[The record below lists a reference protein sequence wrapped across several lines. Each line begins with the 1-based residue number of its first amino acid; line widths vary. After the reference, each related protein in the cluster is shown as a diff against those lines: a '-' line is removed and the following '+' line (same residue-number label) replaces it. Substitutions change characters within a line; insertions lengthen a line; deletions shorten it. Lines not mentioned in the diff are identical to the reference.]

1 MVILAHIKFPAITEV
16 QMKLSRTVLAIVIGS
31 LLCGCS
37 HTGGQWPARALGRI
51 TPEDVHRNIFYLAS
65 DTMKG
70 RNTPSPE
77 LDTAAAY
84 IAREF
89 ALDGLRP
96 VNGSYFQRVL
106 LNIVGLGE
114 PNALRVRSGSA
125 EKSYEIKTDFSP
137 FEMTSNGSVRGPV
150 VFAGYGITAPQYH
163 YDDYAGID
171 VKGKIVFLLRH
182 EPGEEDS
189 TSVFL
194 GTAPT
199 EYSSVETKV
208 RIAMEHGAVGVMV
221 ATDPLNHSSLAPR
234 GFPWP
239 SLSHFI
245 PKDALPLALGQE
257 ESGKV
262 PVMHVGEGVIAQL
275 FGSVD
280 SLRALQRKID
290 ERLVPHSYS
299 IAGAEA
305 FLQTSTEIREMS
317 ASNVVGMLPG
327 NDPALK
333 SETVIVGAHYDH
345 VGYMKQHAPG
355 ARYIF
360 NGADDNASG
369 TCALLEIAAALGGLP
384 SSPRRTILCIAFAG
398 EEKGL
403 FGSEYYA
410 RHPLFPLKSTVAMLN
425 MDMVGMNGVDTL
437 FLIGSEGSPDI
448 ARIAREEDARVGFV
462 LLDQKEPMGTGSD
475 HMTFMKRNI
484 PDLFFHSGLES
495 VYHTVND
502 RPELIDTRK
511 VARAASLV
519 FLTAYH
525 IANDSLHYRYIPF
538 NSSIF

>member
-1 MVILAHIKFPAITEV
+1 MTKDHMKRTLAC
-16 QMKLSRTVLAIVIGS
+16 LAIVIGS

-37 HTGGQWPARALGRI
+37 HTTGEWPSRALERI
-51 TPEDVHRNIFYLAS
+51 TPEDVQRNIFYLAS
-65 DTMKG
+65 DTMRG

-89 ALDGLRP
+89 ARDGLRP
-96 VNGSYFQRVL
+96 VNGSYYQHVL
-106 LNIVGLGE
+106 LNIVNLGE
-114 PNALRVRSGSA
+114 PNALRVRSGSV

-137 FEMTSNGSVRGPV
+137 FEMTSNSSVRGPV
-150 VFAGYGITAPQYH
+150 VFAGYGITAPRYH

-171 VKGKIVFLLRH
+171 VRGKIVFVLRH
-182 EPGEEDS
+182 EPGEDDS
-189 TSVFL
+189 TSVFM
-194 GTAPT
+194 GTALT

-239 SLSHFI
+239 SFSRLI
-245 PKDALPLALGQE
+245 PKDALPLTLGE
-257 ESGKV
+257 EEKGKV
-262 PVMHVGEGVIAQL
+262 PVVHVGEGVIVQL

-280 SLRALQRKID
+280 SLRTLQRLID
-290 ERLVPHSYS
+290 ARLSPRSCAL
-299 IAGAEA
+299 AGVEA
-305 FLQTSTEIREMS
+305 FIQTGTEIRDMS
-317 ASNVVGMLPG
+317 ANNVIGVLPG
-327 NDPALK
+327 SDPALK

-345 VGYMKQHAPG
+345 LGYLKQHAPG
-355 ARYIF
+355 ARWIF

-369 TCALLEIAAALGGLP
+369 TCALLEVAAALGGLP
-384 SSPRRTILCIAFAG
+384 SSPRRTVLCIAFSG

-425 MDMVGMNGVDTL
+425 MDMVGMNGEDSL
-437 FLIGSEGSPDI
+437 FLVGSEGSPDI
-448 ARIAREEDARVGFV
+448 ARIAREEDARVGFILV
-462 LLDQKEPMGTGSD
+462 DLKLRPGEGSD
-475 HMTFMKRNI
+475 HMSFMKRNI
-484 PDLFFHSGLES
+484 PDLFFHSGDES

-502 RPELIDTRK
+502 RPELINTRK
-511 VARAASLV
+511 VARTASLV

-525 IANDSLHYRYIPF
+525 IANDSLHYRYLPVTSPMLF
-538 NSSIF
+538 

>member
-1 MVILAHIKFPAITEV
+1 
-16 QMKLSRTVLAIVIGS
+16 MKQIGTGLAIVIGS
-31 LLCGCS
+31 LLYGCS
-37 HTGGQWPARALGRI
+37 HTTGQWPAGALERI

-65 DTMKG
+65 DTMRG

-89 ALDGLRP
+89 ARDGLQP

-106 LNIVGLGE
+106 LNIVSLGE
-114 PNALRVRSGSA
+114 QNALRVTTGSV

-137 FEMTSNGSVRGPV
+137 FEMTSNGSVRAPV

-171 VKGKIVFLLRH
+171 VKGKIVFVLRH

-199 EYSSVETKV
+199 EYYSVETKV
-208 RIAMEHGAVGVMV
+208 RIAMEHGAVGVIV

-239 SLSHFI
+239 SFSRLI
-245 PKDALPLALGQE
+245 PKDALPLTLGE
-257 ESGKV
+257 EEKNKV
-262 PVMHVGEGVIAQL
+262 PVVHAGEGVINQL

-280 SLRALQRKID
+280 SLRALERQID
-290 ERLVPHSYS
+290 ARVVPRSYP
-299 IAGAEA
+299 IVGAEA
-305 FLQTSTEIREMS
+305 FIKTSTEIRDMS
-317 ASNVVGMLPG
+317 ASNVVGVLPG
-327 NDPALK
+327 SDPALK

-345 VGYMKQHAPG
+345 LGYLKQHAPG
-355 ARYIF
+355 ARWIF

-384 SSPRRTILCIAFAG
+384 SSPRRTVLCIAFSG

-425 MDMVGMNGVDTL
+425 MDMVGMNGEDSL
-437 FLIGSEGSPDI
+437 FIIGSEGSPDI

-462 LLDQKEPMGTGSD
+462 LVDLKLPQGEGSD
-475 HMTFMKRNI
+475 HMSFMKRNI
-484 PDLFFHSGLES
+484 PDLFFHSGDER
-495 VYHTVND
+495 VYHSVND
-502 RPELIDTRK
+502 RPELINTRK
-511 VARAASLV
+511 VARTASLV

-525 IANDSLHYRYIPF
+525 IANDSVRYRYLPVTSPTLF
-538 NSSIF
+538 

>member
-1 MVILAHIKFPAITEV
+1 MLSLCEFAGLRKHPA
-16 QMKLSRTVLAIVIGS
+16 LPPAVLAVS
-31 LLCGCS
+31 LFCACS
-37 HTGGQWPARALGRI
+37 HTTGDWPAAALESI
-51 TPEDVHRNIFYLAS
+51 TPDHVHRNIFYLAS
-65 DTMKG
+65 DTMRG

-77 LDTAAAY
+77 LDTAAEF

-89 ALDGLRP
+89 ARDGLRP
-96 VNGSYFQRVL
+96 VNGSYFQRVN
-106 LNIVGLGE
+106 LNIVNLGE
-114 PNALRVRSGSA
+114 PNALRIRSGSG

-137 FEMTSNGSVRGPV
+137 FEITSNSTARGQI

-171 VKGKIVFLLRH
+171 AKGKIVFVLRH
-182 EPGEEDS
+182 EPGEDDS
-189 TSVFL
+189 SSVFL
-194 GTAPT
+194 GAAPT
-199 EYSSVETKV
+199 EYSSVATKV
-208 RIAMEHGAVGVMV
+208 RIAREHGAVGVMV

-239 SLSHFI
+239 SFSRII
-245 PKDALPLALGQE
+245 PRDALPLTLGE
-257 ESGKV
+257 EEREKI
-262 PVMHVGEGVIAQL
+262 PVVHVGEGVISQL
-275 FGSVD
+275 FGGVD
-280 SLRALQRKID
+280 SLKALQRQID
-290 ERLVPHSYS
+290 TRLVPHSYP

-305 FLQTSTEIREMS
+305 FIQTSTEIRDMS
-317 ASNVVGMLPG
+317 ASNVVGVLPG
-327 NDPALK
+327 GDPALK

-345 VGYMKQHAPG
+345 LGYLKQHAPG

-369 TCALLEIAAALGGLP
+369 TCALLEVASALGTLP
-384 SSPRRTILCIAFAG
+384 SPPRRTILLIAFSG

-410 RHPLFPLKSTVAMLN
+410 RHPLFPLNSTVAMLN
-425 MDMVGMNGVDTL
+425 MDMVGMNGEDTL

-462 LLDQKEPMGTGSD
+462 LVDQKEPRGTGSD
-475 HMTFMKRNI
+475 HMSFMKRNI

-502 RPELIDTRK
+502 RPENIDTRK
-511 VARAASLV
+511 VARTASLV

-525 IANDSLHYRYIPF
+525 IAGDSSHYRYLPVTIPMF
-538 NSSIF
+538 

>member
-1 MVILAHIKFPAITEV
+1 
-16 QMKLSRTVLAIVIGS
+16 MKLHGTGLAIVTFA
-31 LLCGCS
+31 LLSGCS
-37 HTGGQWPARALGRI
+37 HTGGRGPAGALQRI
-51 TPEDVHRNIFYLAS
+51 TPEGVHRNIFFLAS
-65 DTMKG
+65 DSMKG

-89 ALDGLRP
+89 ARDGLRP

-106 LNIVGLGE
+106 LAIVNLGE
-114 PNALRVRSGSA
+114 PNALRVRSGA
-125 EKSYEIKTDFSP
+125 VDKSYEIKTDFSP
-137 FEMTSNGSVRGPV
+137 FEMTANGSARGPV
-150 VFAGYGITAPQYH
+150 VFAGYGITAPQYK

-189 TSVFL
+189 TSVFM
-194 GTAPT
+194 GKVPT
-199 EYSSVETKV
+199 EFSSVETKV
-208 RIAMEHGAVGVMV
+208 RIAVEHGAVGVML

-239 SLSHFI
+239 SFSRII
-245 PKDALPLALGQE
+245 PKDALPLTLGEE
-257 ESGKV
+257 ESEKI
-262 PVMHVGEGVIAQL
+262 PVVHVGEGVIAQL

-280 SLRALQRKID
+280 SLRTLQRRID
-290 ERLVPHSYS
+290 ERLTPHSYS
-299 IAGAEA
+299 IAGAET
-305 FLQTSTEIREMS
+305 FLQTSTEIHDMS
-317 ASNVVGMLPG
+317 ASNVVGVLPG
-327 NDPALK
+327 NDPALS

-369 TCALLEIAAALGGLP
+369 TCALLEVAAALGGLP
-384 SSPRRTILCIAFAG
+384 SPPRRTILCIAFAG

-410 RHPLFPLKSTVAMLN
+410 RHPLLPLNGTVAMLN
-425 MDMVGMNGVDTL
+425 MDMVGMNGEDTL
-437 FLIGSEGSPDI
+437 FLIGAEGSPDI

-462 LLDQKEPMGTGSD
+462 LVDQKEPMGTGSD
-475 HMTFMKRNI
+475 HMSFMKRNI
-484 PDLFFHSGLES
+484 PDLFFTSGLEG
-495 VYHTVND
+495 VFHTVND
-502 RPELIDTRK
+502 RPELIETRK

-519 FLTAYH
+519 FLTAHH
-525 IANDSLHYRYIPF
+525 IASDSVHYRYIPL

>member
-1 MVILAHIKFPAITEV
+1 
-16 QMKLSRTVLAIVIGS
+16 MKHNLPGLAIVIGS

-37 HTGGQWPARALGRI
+37 HTTGQWPASALERI

-65 DTMKG
+65 DTMRG

-77 LDTAAAY
+77 LDTAAAF

-89 ALDGLRP
+89 AHDGLRP
-96 VNGSYFQRVL
+96 VNGSYFQHVL
-106 LNIVGLGE
+106 LTIVNLGE
-114 PNALRVRSGSA
+114 PNALRIRSGSV
-125 EKSYEIKTDFSP
+125 EKSYDIKTDFSP
-137 FEMTSNGSVRGPV
+137 FEMTSNGTARGPV

-171 VKGKIVFLLRH
+171 VKGKIVLVLRH
-182 EPGEEDS
+182 EPGEDDS
-189 TSVFL
+189 NSVFM

-199 EYSSVETKV
+199 EYSSVWTKV
-208 RIAMEHGAVGVMV
+208 RIAREHGAAGVMV

-239 SLSHFI
+239 AFSRLI
-245 PKDALPLALGQE
+245 PKDALPLTLGE
-257 ESGKV
+257 EEKEKI
-262 PVMHVGEGVIAQL
+262 PVVHVGERVIAQL

-280 SLRALQRKID
+280 SLTALERQID
-290 ERLVPHSYS
+290 TRLVPRSCA
-299 IAGAEA
+299 INGTEA
-305 FLQTSTEIREMS
+305 FIQTGTEIRDMS
-317 ASNVVGMLPG
+317 ANNVVGVLPG
-327 NDPALK
+327 SDPALQ

-369 TCALLEIAAALGGLP
+369 TCALLEVAAALGGLP
-384 SSPRRTILCIAFAG
+384 SSPRRTVLCIAFSG

-425 MDMVGMNGVDTL
+425 MDMVGMNGEDSL
-437 FLIGSEGSPDI
+437 FLVGSEASPDI
-448 ARIAREEDARVGFV
+448 ALIAREEDARVGFV
-462 LLDQKEPMGTGSD
+462 LVDQKLTMGGSD
-475 HMTFMKRNI
+475 HMSFMKRNI

-502 RPELIDTRK
+502 RPELINTRK
-511 VARAASLV
+511 VARTASLV

-525 IANDSLHYRYIPF
+525 IASDSVHYRYIPVTSPMF
-538 NSSIF
+538 

>member
-1 MVILAHIKFPAITEV
+1 
-16 QMKLSRTVLAIVIGS
+16 MKQIGTGLAIVIGS

-37 HTGGQWPARALGRI
+37 HTAGRWPAGALERI
-51 TPEDVHRNIFYLAS
+51 TAEDVHRDIFYLAS
-65 DTMKG
+65 DTMRG
-70 RNTPSPE
+70 RDTPSPE

-89 ALDGLRP
+89 ARDGLQP

-106 LNIVGLGE
+106 LNIVSLGE
-114 PNALRVRSGSA
+114 PNALRIRSGSV

-137 FEMTSNGSVRGPV
+137 FEMTSNGSVRAPV

-171 VKGKIVFLLRH
+171 VKGKIVFVLRH

-194 GTAPT
+194 GTVPT

-239 SLSHFI
+239 SLSRSI
-245 PKDALPLALGQE
+245 PKDALPLTLGE
-257 ESGKV
+257 EEKNKV
-262 PVMHVGEGVIAQL
+262 PVIHVGEAVIAQL

-280 SLRALQRKID
+280 SLRSLQRQID
-290 ERLVPHSYS
+290 ARILPRSGA
-299 IAGAEA
+299 IAGTEA
-305 FLQTSTEIREMS
+305 FLQTGTEIRDMS
-317 ASNVVGMLPG
+317 ASNVVGVLPG
-327 NDPALK
+327 SDPALK

-345 VGYMKQHAPG
+345 IGYLKQHAPG
-355 ARYIF
+355 ARWIF

-384 SSPRRTILCIAFAG
+384 SSPRRTVLCIAFSG

-425 MDMVGMNGVDTL
+425 MDMVGMNGEDSL
-437 FLIGSEGSPDI
+437 FIIGSEGSPDI
-448 ARIAREEDARVGFV
+448 ARIVREEDARVGFV
-462 LLDQKEPMGTGSD
+462 LVDLKLPRGEGSD
-475 HMTFMKRNI
+475 HMSFMKRNI
-484 PDLFFHSGLES
+484 PDIFFHSGEES
-495 VYHTVND
+495 VYHSVND
-502 RPELIDTRK
+502 RPELINTRK
-511 VARAASLV
+511 VARTASLV

-525 IANDSLHYRYIPF
+525 IANDSVHYRYLPVTSPMLF
-538 NSSIF
+538 

>member
-1 MVILAHIKFPAITEV
+1 
-16 QMKLSRTVLAIVIGS
+16 MKPTLTFLAIVIGS

-37 HTGGQWPARALGRI
+37 HTTGQWPAGALERI

-65 DTMKG
+65 DTMRG

-89 ALDGLRP
+89 ARDGLRP

-106 LNIVGLGE
+106 LNIVSLGE
-114 PNALRVRSGSA
+114 PNALRVRSGSL

-137 FEMTSNGSVRGPV
+137 FEMTANGSVRGPV
-150 VFAGYGITAPQYH
+150 VFAGYGITAPRYH

-171 VKGKIVFLLRH
+171 VKGKIVFVLRH

-194 GTAPT
+194 GRVPS
-199 EYSSVETKV
+199 EYSSVDTKV
-208 RIAMEHGAVGVMV
+208 RIAMEHGATGVMV
-221 ATDPLNHSSLAPR
+221 ATDPLNHSSLTPR

-239 SLSHFI
+239 SFSQVI
-245 PKDALPLALGQE
+245 PKDALPLTLGE
-257 ESGKV
+257 EEKGKV
-262 PVMHVGEGVIAQL
+262 PVVHVGIGVIVQL

-280 SLRALQRKID
+280 SLRELERQID
-290 ERLVPHSYS
+290 ARLVPRSYA
-299 IAGAEA
+299 IAGSEA
-305 FLQTSTEIREMS
+305 FIQTGTEIRDMS
-317 ASNVVGMLPG
+317 ASNVVGVLPG
-327 NDPALK
+327 SDPALK

-345 VGYMKQHAPG
+345 IGYMKQHAPG

-369 TCALLEIAAALGGLP
+369 TCALLEVAAALGGLP
-384 SSPRRTILCIAFAG
+384 SSPRRTVLCIAFSG

-403 FGSEYYA
+403 FGSEFYA

-425 MDMVGMNGVDTL
+425 MDMVGMNGEDSL

-462 LLDQKEPMGTGSD
+462 LVDLKLPPGEGSD
-475 HMTFMKRNI
+475 HMSFMKRNI
-484 PDLFFHSGLES
+484 PDLFFHSGMENVLHS
-495 VYHTVND
+495 VND
-502 RPELIDTRK
+502 RPELINTRK

-525 IANDSLHYRYIPF
+525 IANDSVHYRYIPVT
-538 NSSIF
+538 SAKIF